1 VDPHREQHENNKSDE
16 LEGEA
21 AGDEIDRLLLLVC
34 AAVGHRHCSHDLQH
48 DAGDVDEDVNL
59 RDPGDADD
67 RVLCCFQGAR
77 HSREGHVD

>member
-1 VDPHREQHENNKSDE
+1 MDPHREQHENNESHQLKRQTASDE
-16 LEGEA
+16 VDGF
-21 AGDEIDRLLLLVC
+21 LLLIG
-34 AAVGHRHCSHDLQH
+34 AAVGHCHCSHDLQH

-77 HSREGHVD
+77 HS